1 MLLLAY
7 NHKNG
12 TVKDFQLQKIN
23 KAFGFSLKEPR
34 YSFSHSLQPLFHS
47 TSEIPLKYSRA
58 SSSCHSLAFIVPD
71 IKRGNYLISDL

>member
-12 TVKDFQLQKIN
+12 MVNGFQLQKIN
-23 KAFGFSLKEPR
+23 KAFLFSLEGA
-34 YSFSHSLQPLFHS
+34 SIFLSHSLQPLFHS

-71 IKRGNYLISDL
+71 IKSSNYLILDL